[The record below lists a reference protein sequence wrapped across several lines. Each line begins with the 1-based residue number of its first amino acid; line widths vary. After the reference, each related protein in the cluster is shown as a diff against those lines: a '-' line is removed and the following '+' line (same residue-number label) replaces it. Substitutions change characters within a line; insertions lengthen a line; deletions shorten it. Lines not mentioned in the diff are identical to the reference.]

1 MIKISKEN
9 LYSFVASIND
19 IDNKEKVTQEFWDK
33 IELENEDLLEF
44 ILGFVESIPSDQDRT
59 WFLDGLWMMYS
70 LIERENELEELEN
83 LKV

>member
-44 ILGFVESIPSDQDRT
+44 ILGFVESIPLDQDRT

-83 LKV
+83 LNI